1 MQLVVDSQNHH
12 IGLRE
17 GRQHGVERRD
27 QQRGQRQIQ
36 RRRDAD
42 GVELFVKP
50 CVGAQVASAQP
61 QRELDGAVDDKV
73 DHQRHHLPDAGG
85 QRRPANPHLRE
96 GADAEDQHRVE
107 DNVGDAA
114 GQQGQ
119 HRLLHPAG
127 RLVDLL
133 KREADHDDHREGE
146 GDAGILAAQL
156 DHRPVVGEHPQKPRH
171 QRDAHR
177 GQHQAPGGRR

>member
-1 MQLVVDSQNHH
+1 MVSGLSVNIAISGPAKTKQIAVPAAMMTAAQPQGDVVDAAHPPVLPGAKVVANQRAHPLDDAAGRQVEEGLQLVVDSQNHH

-50 CVGAQVASAQP
+50 GVGAQVSSAQP

-73 DHQRHHLPDAGG
+73 DCQRHHLPDAGG

-96 GADAEDQHRVE
+96 GGDAEDQHRV
-107 DNVGDAA
+107 
-114 GQQGQ
+114 Q
-119 HRLLHPAG
+119 
-127 RLVDLL
+127 
-133 KREADHDDHREGE
+133 
-146 GDAGILAAQL
+146 AQCW
-156 DHRPVVGEHPQKPRH
+156 
-171 QRDAHR
+171 
-177 GQHQAPGGRR
+177 